1 MSDTKRYST
10 TMVIL
15 HWALAL
21 AILGA
26 IFMGSIVLDDMES
39 DHPQKILLLKLH
51 ILIGLS
57 ILAFTLFRLVIRFTS
72 QLPAPLPESNPL
84 LEQLGKVVHYVLY
97 LFTILTTLSGIYLAI
112 SAELPAVLLNNIGVL
127 PKDYED
133 FIAHEAHDIFANLLL
148 LTIALHVAAAIYHQ
162 FILKDGLISRMSFRK
177 EK

>member
-51 ILIGLS
+51 ILVGLS

-72 QLPAPLPESNPL
+72 QLPAPLPEGNPL

-148 LTIALHVAAAIYHQ
+148 LTIALHVAAAFYHQ
-162 FILKDGLISRMSFRK
+162 FILKDGLISRMSIRK